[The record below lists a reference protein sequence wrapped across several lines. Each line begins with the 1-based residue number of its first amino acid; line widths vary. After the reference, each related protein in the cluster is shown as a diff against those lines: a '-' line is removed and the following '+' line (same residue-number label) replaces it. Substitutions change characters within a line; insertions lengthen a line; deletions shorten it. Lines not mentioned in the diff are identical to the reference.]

1 MACQVFFY
9 PLQSKSSFAPEIQ
22 SEPPDQ
28 KSTKRQ
34 KIGAAGSSKARLPEG
49 SVKTC
54 PKVDDPTQK
63 EKPENTGKNKEEDRR
78 EKATLD
84 QLSETGNEKAREGG
98 NHIACGSLSVVH
110 GCRITRGHSA
120 VQLGIDGM
128 PIKRHSTFQS
138 LVFRLFLLPCRFS
151 SHRLI
156 SIWPSIMYRS

>member
-1 MACQVFFY
+1 
-9 PLQSKSSFAPEIQ
+9 
-22 SEPPDQ
+22 
-28 KSTKRQ
+28 
-34 KIGAAGSSKARLPEG
+34 
-49 SVKTC
+49 
-54 PKVDDPTQK
+54 
-63 EKPENTGKNKEEDRR
+63 
-78 EKATLD
+78 
-84 QLSETGNEKAREGG
+84 
-98 NHIACGSLSVVH
+98 LSVVH